1 MSAIQPTPGR
11 VVWYYPAPHDGIAQ
25 LNGQPLAAIV
35 AGVHNDNLVN
45 LAVFDAY
52 GNAQQ
57 RSSVHLVQPGEDR
70 PNSAH
75 ATWMPYQIGQAAKTE
90 QLAAA
95 VETAVAAGIGDT
107 TAAMFAE
114 TDDTSASETGLVSTT
129 DGDTGGENDAPQ
141 SLSETA
147 AS

>member
-52 GNAQQ
+52 GNSQQ
-57 RSSVHLVQPGEDR
+57 RSNVHLVQPGNER

-75 ATWMPYQIGQAAKTE
+75 ATWMPYQVGQAAKNE
-90 QLAAA
+90 QLQAQITPLPVINA
-95 VETAVAAGIGDT
+95 D
-107 TAAMFAE
+107 AMLAE
-114 TDDTSASETGLVSTT
+114 SDGTSASETGLVNTESV
-129 DGDTGGENDAPQ
+129 DTENDGPDGEATGD
-141 SLSETA
+141 EA
-147 AS
+147 DAK